1 MFHLN
6 KLYVVGIGP
15 GAPEDMTLRAKNA
28 LEGAQ
33 VIAGYGVYV
42 DLVRPMFP

>member
-15 GAPEDMTLRAKNA
+15 GAPEELTLRARKA
-28 LEGAQ
+28 LEAAQ
-33 VIAGYGVYV
+33 DAIES
-42 DLVRPMFP
+42 DLF